1 MSRLR
6 TRMTFGLLA
15 LGAALGITTPST
27 AADVVDRAGFFSPE
41 KVAAA
46 KAELSA
52 LQAKTGWSLQVETF
66 PTLPADQEAKFAKL
80 TKAEQSAFYGRWL
93 RDVATSTQ
101 ATGVVVLICREPA
114 HLEVGTSQALK
125 GAGYSA
131 ASRQALSTTLLTH
144 FRAKEYDQGLAAV
157 TSLVTE
163 QLTALKGAKPSATPV
178 AQQTTV
184 KETTPPVTSDALL
197 PTAGGAAA
205 AGDLGDMSGSI
216 LSWVILGAV
225 VLGGIML
232 ISLVLRALTGGM
244 GAGMGGGIFGGLLAG
259 LGGAMMGSWLYDQFA
274 GNQAWGGESTT
285 GTDAGAADAG
295 AADPGWDTSGGDF
308 GGGDFGGGD
317 FSGGDF

>member
-1 MSRLR
+1 M
-6 TRMTFGLLA
+6 MTFGLLA
-15 LGAALGITTPST
+15 LGAILGSGTPAS

-41 KVAAA
+41 GVAAG

-52 LQAKTGWSLQVETF
+52 LQARTGWSLQVETF

-80 TKAEQSAFYGRWL
+80 TKTEQTAFFGRWL

-178 AQQTTV
+178 ARQTPV
-184 KETTPPVTSDALL
+184 KETTTPVTSDALL

-205 AGDLGDMSGSI
+205 VSGELGGMSGSI

-232 ISLVLRALTGGM
+232 VSMVLRAFTGGM
-244 GAGMGGGIFGGLLAG
+244 GAGLGGGGIFGGLLAG

-285 GTDAGAADAG
+285 GADGGATDAGAADT
-295 AADPGWDTSGGDF
+295 GWDTSGGDF